1 MPTTQFTAETDAEI
15 ETETDAEI
23 VTDGGSAEPLDPAKA
38 LLEDAAG
45 L

>member
-1 MPTTQFTAETDAEI
+1 MSTTQSTTEAAEI
-15 ETETDAEI
+15 ETETDPEV
-23 VTDGGSAEPLDPAKA
+23 VTDGGSAEPSNPAKA

>member
-1 MPTTQFTAETDAEI
+1 MSTTQSTTETA

>member
-1 MPTTQFTAETDAEI
+1 MSTTQSTTENAAT
-15 ETETDAEI
+15 ETETDTEI

>member
-1 MPTTQFTAETDAEI
+1 MSTTQSTTENAA
-15 ETETDAEI
+15 TETDTEL
-23 VTDGGSAEPLDPAKA
+23 VTDGGSAEPFDPAKA